1 MSSKLLFF
9 YGQNATSGLNSVG
22 FQIPEERSLCWSCE
36 EKSWIFLGPGG
47 ADEARLQVARHEIG
61 CDAGVNSRR
70 RLKDHLCKPS

>member
-1 MSSKLLFF
+1 MSSKLPFF

-22 FQIPEERSLCWSCE
+22 FEIFEERSLYWSCE

-61 CDAGVNSRR
+61 CEDWRE
-70 RLKDHLCKPS
+70 

>member
-1 MSSKLLFF
+1 MSSKLL
-9 YGQNATSGLNSVG
+9 YISMGKKLQVVG
-22 FQIPEERSLCWSCE
+22 FEISRERSLCWSCE

>member
-1 MSSKLLFF
+1 MSSKLPFF

-22 FQIPEERSLCWSCE
+22 FEIFEERSLYWSCE